1 MMVVRLNVVMCNVGM
16 QNAVMRIVML
26 SIVMHAV
33 CHYALH
39 RFTEHRIIN
48 CSEYIKFNAGFSLH
62 KFTFTISHKTYK
74 QLLKIVLILK
84 S

>member
-1 MMVVRLNVVMCNVGM
+1 MCNVGM

-48 CSEYIKFNAGFSLH
+48 CSEYIKYNTEDFLYTNL
-62 KFTFTISHKTYK
+62 KL
-74 QLLKIVLILK
+74 QLLTKYTN
-84 S
+84 SY